1 MKNPELYTVQHMGK
15 KCKQRWTSES
25 TDMFEEDGPGGKAVL
40 KPYAVPTIFKW
51 LAEVGAVPCSR
62 VILHLLYPI
71 RC

>member
-1 MKNPELYTVQHMGK
+1 
-15 KCKQRWTSES
+15 
-25 TDMFEEDGPGGKAVL
+25 MFEEDGPGGKEVL

-71 RC
+71 RCQ